1 MSCLH
6 CCLFAVFHVCP
17 YLAIAYSGIVSIC
30 MPFCVPKA
38 ESVVAWCHGS
48 ERRLSVLLP
57 FKHLIV
63 LLPPGNNI
71 PVFFERDGAV
81 FVEQNKCLKP
91 NPVTG
96 IQEGWRVLDFLSHH
110 PESTHVVRSIPSCA
124 AVLSGADGL
133 PLSYHLLSAPLP
145 LFCTMLAA
153 SV

>member
-1 MSCLH
+1 M
-6 CCLFAVFHVCP
+6 
-17 YLAIAYSGIVSIC
+17 
-30 MPFCVPKA
+30 
-38 ESVVAWCHGS
+38 
-48 ERRLSVLLP
+48 VLLP
-57 FKHLIV
+57 S
-63 LLPPGNNI
+63 GNNI

-133 PLSYHLLSAPLP
+133 PLSYHLL
-145 LFCTMLAA
+145 LAA
-153 SV
+153 CSSTTNLHHACCISVSTADASIATAVWQDLV